1 MFILKIFYS
10 DYISSF
16 ILIIFL
22 VVEGKHH
29 DAPWG
34 ERNHHGCRKGKQA
47 NYHRS
52 HYDIHG
58 GSALEEEVCAMLPD
72 DGMAY
77 THTLC
82 NLMDEKLR
90 NKRDVV
96 TIHIGLGPCSALLD
110 QDGMYL
116 KVNVIIHIN
125 L

>member
-1 MFILKIFYS
+1 MLTSEILYI
-10 DYISSF
+10 DYISISHK
-16 ILIIFL
+16 IISL
-22 VVEGKHH
+22 AVEGKHH

-34 ERNHHGCRKGKQA
+34 ERNHHGCSKGKQA
-47 NYHRS
+47 QYHRS

-116 KVNVIIHIN
+116 KIN
-125 L
+125 